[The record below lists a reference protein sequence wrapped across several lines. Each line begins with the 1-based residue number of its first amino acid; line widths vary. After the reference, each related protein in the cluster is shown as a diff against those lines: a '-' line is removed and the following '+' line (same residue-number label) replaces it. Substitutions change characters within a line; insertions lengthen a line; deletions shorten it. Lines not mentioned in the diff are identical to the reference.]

1 MAKKSRRKKQT
12 HARIQVVIRAF
23 EGFAQ
28 EGDLIALREFVSSGT
43 AAITLKDGRPLRLV
57 TLLPGAGAGL
67 VRPDG
72 EIWVALQ
79 VAHNHGDISRDLAH
93 VIELAADVEPGNPI
107 KMTTPLP
114 GLRLQDLI
122 DPAAEFTIEIHE
134 DFNWWL
140 SDDERHQ
147 EAAQAALQAVN
158 DGVWETTKLSQ
169 VGSAWATDM
178 GDHTYLRWAMGW
190 ADEDQLL
197 NAFARLK
204 AAGTESISSG
214 TKLIGMFRA
223 HGVLVPV
230 WEIDEADPAE
240 LDSRAPA
247 FQVLLE
253 TSLTSSEPL
262 SSAER
267 SARQELVSRQVTIR

>member
-12 HARIQVVIRAF
+12 HARIPVVIRAF
-23 EGFAQ
+23 EGLAQ
-28 EGDLIALREFVSSGT
+28 EGDLIAMREFVSSGT
-43 AAITLKDGRPLRLV
+43 AAITLKDGRRVRLV

-72 EIWVALQ
+72 EVWVALQ

-93 VIELAADVEPGNPI
+93 VLELASEVEPGNPI
-107 KMTTPLP
+107 KMTTPVP
-114 GLRLQDLI
+114 GARLQDLI
-122 DPAAEFTIEIHE
+122 EPGAEFTIEVHE

-140 SDDERHQ
+140 SDEERDQ
-147 EAAQAALQAVN
+147 EAAAAALQAVN
-158 DGVWETTKLSQ
+158 DGVWQTTKLSQ
-169 VGSAWATDM
+169 VESAWATDM
-178 GDHTYLRWAMGW
+178 GDHTYLRWAMPW

-204 AAGTESISSG
+204 AAGTETISPG

-230 WEIDEADPAE
+230 WEIDEADFAE
-240 LDSRAPA
+240 VDSAAPA
-247 FQVLLE
+247 FKALLE
-253 TSLTSSEPL
+253 TTLGSSAAL
-262 SSAER
+262 SSTER